1 MKAYFQ
7 SATVNITRQSLWKG
21 ISTCSTNMLDLQNF
35 INFSIKKL
43 IDISTALSHMVNVGP
58 HLESKQHIHRV
69 IPAHSHPLCQQI
81 SNLPIIN
88 DNNGQDLQG
97 GGTIQEKQWEKKFR
111 LALINMPK
119 KINAIRK
126 VIVTDIQLCH
136 CPRT

>member
-35 INFSIKKL
+35 INFSINKL
-43 IDISTALSHMVNVGP
+43 IDISIALSHMVNVGP
-58 HLESKQHIHRV
+58 HLESKQHIHIV

-88 DNNGQDLQG
+88 DNNGQ
-97 GGTIQEKQWEKKFR
+97 WEKKFR

-119 KINAIRK
+119 KINATRK